1 MAKRKGLNANQ
12 LGNITNEKADTLL
25 DEQSIDIKKI
35 ERFPPIEITPNINY
49 KYVSHHLGFMPT
61 VKVISDNGTEIKVG
75 LHHIDEN
82 KLEISW
88 RGQITGVIILN

>member
-1 MAKRKGLNANQ
+1 MSNA
-12 LGNITNEKADTLL
+12 
-25 DEQSIDIKKI
+25 
-35 ERFPPIEITPNINY
+35 NY